1 MWEGVLG
8 PGKALL
14 KGKGEEQGL
23 YPRVDQK
30 PLGGGTELFKNTELE
45 DRLGIQTPG
54 LLPIRNSFRFT
65 KSQILSL

>member
-23 YPRVDQK
+23 YPRVDQE
-30 PLGGGTELFKNTELE
+30 PLGGGCGARGAPK
-45 DRLGIQTPG
+45 P
-54 LLPIRNSFRFT
+54 
-65 KSQILSL
+65 